1 MANKN
6 KKRERSHIPHDYV
19 TTQWIHCIINGKY
32 RVFRTGEI
40 VWESEYEKLSDK
52 EKTSCIPLPPKDI
65 LVKEKVKKEKE
76 RNKVK
81 IETHGF
87 DYKTSFRKS
96 KEK

>member
-1 MANKN
+1 VA
-6 KKRERSHIPHDYV
+6 
-19 TTQWIHCIINGKY
+19 TQWIHCIIDGKY
-32 RVFRTGEI
+32 RVFRTGET

-65 LVKEKVKKEKE
+65 LVKVEKE

-87 DYKTSFRKS
+87 DFKTSFRKP